1 MGQNCQII
9 LDQNCQIIMGPNY
22 QTKIGKNVKIVLNF
36 LDKKWTFDILCPF
49 SSIDL
54 LLMSWEFFVGKC
66 LLLWSIFR
74 VKIFQKAMSLRFS
87 LFSFTSNH
95 FVWRK
100 PKNGGVRKWK
110 VKNCTSITTSI
121 FVTDLGRGFATRSH
135 NTSLTSKFSG
145 IFEGQTWA
153 PRSHGI
159 KCHTFAT
166 LSQTGVTFC
175 NFAETYVTTDNQC
188 QLRFLQYLKVRVHSV

>member
-1 MGQNCQII
+1 MHF
-9 LDQNCQIIMGPNY
+9 NY
-22 QTKIGKNVKIVLNF
+22 
-36 LDKKWTFDILCPF
+36 
-49 SSIDL
+49 
-54 LLMSWEFFVGKC
+54 
-66 LLLWSIFR
+66 
-74 VKIFQKAMSLRFS
+74 
-87 LFSFTSNH
+87 
-95 FVWRK
+95 
-100 PKNGGVRKWK
+100 
-110 VKNCTSITTSI
+110 TSI

-188 QLRFLQYLKVRVHSV
+188 QLRFLEHLKNTLKFHSAWKLLKNVLFIFQIYYFSLFFFFFFFFLLEFSIKKRTKLTFWILS

>member
-1 MGQNCQII
+1 MG
-9 LDQNCQIIMGPNY
+9 QNCQIIMGPNY

-66 LLLWSIFR
+66 LLWSIFR

-100 PKNGGVRKWK
+100 PKNGVRKWK
-110 VKNCTSITTSI
+110 VKNCTSITTPI

-188 QLRFLQYLKVRVHSV
+188 QLRFLEYLKNTLKFHSAWK

>member
-1 MGQNCQII
+1 MYPPLHFLPLTGYWY
-9 LDQNCQIIMGPNY
+9 PE
-22 QTKIGKNVKIVLNF
+22 NF
-36 LDKKWTFDILCPF
+36 LLA
-49 SSIDL
+49 SAYYY
-54 LLMSWEFFVGKC
+54 
-66 LLLWSIFR
+66 WSIFR

-100 PKNGGVRKWK
+100 PKNGVRKWK

-175 NFAETYVTTDNQC
+175 NWWKSYVTTDNPC
-188 QLRFLQYLKVRVHSV
+188 QLHWKSDFLVSLVQTLCRFFVFQSVENFCLRVKYCDGKKAM

>member
-1 MGQNCQII
+1 
-9 LDQNCQIIMGPNY
+9 
-22 QTKIGKNVKIVLNF
+22 
-36 LDKKWTFDILCPF
+36 
-49 SSIDL
+49 
-54 LLMSWEFFVGKC
+54 MSWEFFVGKC
-66 LLLWSIFR
+66 LLWSIFR

-110 VKNCTSITTSI
+110 VKNCTSITLLFLLQTWEEALQQ
-121 FVTDLGRGFATRSH
+121 DLTTRVWQ
-135 NTSLTSKFSG
+135 LTSKFSG

-188 QLRFLQYLKVRVHSV
+188 QLRFLEHLKNTLKFHSAWKLVENVSFIYFLLSLLEFSIKKSTKLTFWILS

>member
-1 MGQNCQII
+1 MT
-9 LDQNCQIIMGPNY
+9 L
-22 QTKIGKNVKIVLNF
+22 TKKC
-36 LDKKWTFDILCPF
+36 TFDIMCPF

-66 LLLWSIFR
+66 LLWSIFR

-188 QLRFLQYLKVRVHSV
+188 QLRFLEYLKIH